1 MRSIMILAAILIVFG
16 TSMAKVADQM
26 TSEKAQAHSVDKAKA
41 MNAFA
46 SVQPKTTGNAG
57 LRSVTVSRD
66 SRGHFQTEG
75 RVDGRRLGFMVDT
88 GASVIALN
96 ETSAAL
102 IGVRPRPSE
111 YTANVSTANGSI
123 KAARTR
129 LAMVDIGGLVVRDVD
144 ALVLP
149 DDALSENLLGLSYL
163 SKLRRYEFA
172 GGKLVAGILVDYTR
186 TDADFEVSAVGTT
199 ILKAGLTESWSVAG
213 RVGIAM
219 GNALPYVLA
228 GYTQAKAEA
237 SYLGTSIGS
246 ETLEGWLVGAGAEF
260 RLADN
265 VSVGAEYRF
274 TKFESLSYGGGM
286 LELDPERHQ
295 VNAFVKVRLD
305 VFGK

>member
-144 ALVLP
+144 AMVLP
-149 DDALSENLLGLSYL
+149 DEALSENLLGLSYL

-172 GGKLVAGILVDYTR
+172 GGKLVM
-186 TDADFEVSAVGTT
+186 E
-199 ILKAGLTESWSVAG
+199 
-213 RVGIAM
+213 
-219 GNALPYVLA
+219 
-228 GYTQAKAEA
+228 Q
-237 SYLGTSIGS
+237 
-246 ETLEGWLVGAGAEF
+246 
-260 RLADN
+260 
-265 VSVGAEYRF
+265 
-274 TKFESLSYGGGM
+274 
-286 LELDPERHQ
+286 
-295 VNAFVKVRLD
+295 
-305 VFGK
+305 

>member
-16 TSMAKVADQM
+16 TSMAKVADSM
-26 TSEKAQAHSVDKAKA
+26 SSERAQAKAVDKTRA

-96 ETSAAL
+96 ESSAAL
-102 IGVRPRPSE
+102 IGIRPRPSE

-149 DDALSENLLGLSYL
+149 DEALSENLLGLSYL

-172 GGKLVAGILVDYTR
+172 GGKLVM
-186 TDADFEVSAVGTT
+186 E
-199 ILKAGLTESWSVAG
+199 
-213 RVGIAM
+213 
-219 GNALPYVLA
+219 
-228 GYTQAKAEA
+228 Q
-237 SYLGTSIGS
+237 
-246 ETLEGWLVGAGAEF
+246 
-260 RLADN
+260 
-265 VSVGAEYRF
+265 
-274 TKFESLSYGGGM
+274 
-286 LELDPERHQ
+286 
-295 VNAFVKVRLD
+295 
-305 VFGK
+305 

>member
-46 SVQPKTTGNAG
+46 SVQPQTTGNAG

-149 DDALSENLLGLSYL
+149 DEALSE
-163 SKLRRYEFA
+163 
-172 GGKLVAGILVDYTR
+172 TC
-186 TDADFEVSAVGTT
+186 SACRICQSSGATS
-199 ILKAGLTESWSVAG
+199 LPAASW
-213 RVGIAM
+213 
-219 GNALPYVLA
+219 
-228 GYTQAKAEA
+228 
-237 SYLGTSIGS
+237 
-246 ETLEGWLVGAGAEF
+246 
-260 RLADN
+260 
-265 VSVGAEYRF
+265 
-274 TKFESLSYGGGM
+274 
-286 LELDPERHQ
+286 
-295 VNAFVKVRLD
+295 
-305 VFGK
+305 

>member
-16 TSMAKVADQM
+16 TSMAKVAD
-26 TSEKAQAHSVDKAKA
+26 TITTEKAQAKAVDKAKA

-46 SVQPKTTGNAG
+46 SVQPITTGNAG
-57 LRSVTVSRD
+57 LRSFTIPRD

-96 ETSAAL
+96 ESSAAE
-102 IGVRPRPSE
+102 IGVRPRPSD

-149 DDALSENLLGLSYL
+149 DEALSENLLGLSFL

-172 GGKLVAGILVDYTR
+172 GSKLVM
-186 TDADFEVSAVGTT
+186 E
-199 ILKAGLTESWSVAG
+199 
-213 RVGIAM
+213 
-219 GNALPYVLA
+219 
-228 GYTQAKAEA
+228 Q
-237 SYLGTSIGS
+237 
-246 ETLEGWLVGAGAEF
+246 
-260 RLADN
+260 
-265 VSVGAEYRF
+265 
-274 TKFESLSYGGGM
+274 
-286 LELDPERHQ
+286 
-295 VNAFVKVRLD
+295 
-305 VFGK
+305 

>member
-149 DDALSENLLGLSYL
+149 DEALSENLLGLSYL

-172 GGKLVAGILVDYTR
+172 GGKLVM
-186 TDADFEVSAVGTT
+186 E
-199 ILKAGLTESWSVAG
+199 
-213 RVGIAM
+213 
-219 GNALPYVLA
+219 
-228 GYTQAKAEA
+228 Q
-237 SYLGTSIGS
+237 
-246 ETLEGWLVGAGAEF
+246 
-260 RLADN
+260 
-265 VSVGAEYRF
+265 
-274 TKFESLSYGGGM
+274 
-286 LELDPERHQ
+286 
-295 VNAFVKVRLD
+295 
-305 VFGK
+305 